1 MKKPFVIILLLF
13 IMLTSVGCY
22 SSNDPKLEINQI
34 ESLTFEIGDEIPL
47 TNVYC
52 KNETDIIA
60 QYKDKIYAYKTG
72 EVVVKS
78 DQGKFY
84 ITIKESDPVLS
95 VQSKQLLSVGEE
107 TVIQSIIVPT
117 TKNQKVT
124 YKSSDE
130 DIIKVTDDGI
140 VKAISSGVARVEVIS
155 EQYNLIKELTYV
167 VLDSDEVYY
176 EVIVNTILN
185 QNNIN
190 LGEDYNKIL
199 EGIINYNTMSLVGV
213 SSYSYFNNEFLNED
227 FGSGIIY
234 KMNINYLN
242 GSKKLDVKTI
252 QNEQNIKNFEY
263 YVITNRHLILNKN
276 RIKIFLGSQ
285 YDEIDAEIIEYDE
298 KIDLAVIKF
307 TSKYYLPVA
316 KLGNSEEV
324 DKGEFIISIGNGTG
338 KDYFR
343 SNTFGIVSSIKRYV
357 STDTDGDN
365 VNDWDSEYIQH
376 DASINEADS
385 GGAIMNLKGEIIGIN
400 STKISSTTFNN
411 MSFAIPIN
419 LVLEIVSQLEQ
430 GIRPKRAT
438 LGVQIL
444 DVTGYWQDP
453 DYYKLMYPGINI
465 PEDVKYG
472 FYVNVVDRGG
482 VAEKAQVK
490 VGDIIVGFNNVDLK
504 YSYQIRAELGK
515 FLIGSGEVA
524 EMKVIRDGK
533 VVILSVKF

>member
-60 QYKDKIYAYKTG
+60 QYKDKIYAYKVG

-199 EGIINYNTMSLVGV
+199 EGIINY
-213 SSYSYFNNEFLNED
+213 
-227 FGSGIIY
+227 
-234 KMNINYLN
+234 
-242 GSKKLDVKTI
+242 KT
-252 QNEQNIKNFEY
+252 
-263 YVITNRHLILNKN
+263 
-276 RIKIFLGSQ
+276 
-285 YDEIDAEIIEYDE
+285 
-298 KIDLAVIKF
+298 KIDKIL
-307 TSKYYLPVA
+307 
-316 KLGNSEEV
+316 
-324 DKGEFIISIGNGTG
+324 
-338 KDYFR
+338 
-343 SNTFGIVSSIKRYV
+343 
-357 STDTDGDN
+357 
-365 VNDWDSEYIQH
+365 IQYMT
-376 DASINEADS
+376 I
-385 GGAIMNLKGEIIGIN
+385 
-400 STKISSTTFNN
+400 
-411 MSFAIPIN
+411 
-419 LVLEIVSQLEQ
+419 
-430 GIRPKRAT
+430 
-438 LGVQIL
+438 
-444 DVTGYWQDP
+444 
-453 DYYKLMYPGINI
+453 
-465 PEDVKYG
+465 
-472 FYVNVVDRGG
+472 
-482 VAEKAQVK
+482 
-490 VGDIIVGFNNVDLK
+490 
-504 YSYQIRAELGK
+504 
-515 FLIGSGEVA
+515 
-524 EMKVIRDGK
+524 
-533 VVILSVKF
+533 

>member
-60 QYKDKIYAYKTG
+60 QYKDKIYAYKVG

-343 SNTFGIVSSIKRYV
+343 SNTFGIVSSTKRYV

-524 EMKVIRDGK
+524 KMKVIRDGK

>member
-60 QYKDKIYAYKTG
+60 QYKDKIYAYKVG

-343 SNTFGIVSSIKRYV
+343 SNTFGIVSSTKRYV